1 MNDIDPISAQA
12 SAPDD
17 STTDVEPGAASG
29 EHERHSR
36 VTRFGSLTDAIERE
50 LLGSVRVQR
59 SGKVIEV
66 IGTLIKVGGLDLHL
80 GELCELRAAD
90 GTLLQHGEV
99 IGFTRDYALVSPF
112 AQLGQVSRSTQVI
125 GLGRPL
131 AVKVG
136 DRLLGRV
143 VDSLGEPIDGLGPL
157 DIDDTHTRPIFA
169 DPPSPMTRRMIDSA
183 MPTGV
188 RVIDALT
195 TFAEG
200 QRIGIF
206 APAGV
211 GKSTLLGMLARGAQ
225 SDINVIALI
234 GERGREVREF
244 VELIMGPD
252 GMARSVVVCA
262 TSDRSSIE
270 RAKAAYVATAVAEH
284 FRDQGKRVL
293 LMMDSLTRF
302 ARAGREIGLAA
313 GEPPARRGF
322 PPSIFAELPRLLE
335 RAGMG
340 EKGSITALYTVLAED
355 ESGGDPIAEEVRG
368 VLDGHLI
375 LSRDIAAKNRYPA
388 IDVLGS
394 LSRVMPQV
402 VSREYLAASTRL
414 RELMAQHRDVEMLLQ
429 VGEYKAGSNPLADE
443 AIAKIDAINAFLSQ
457 PTDHYADP
465 ADTTEMLAQITEMP
479 IGGARR

>member
-1 MNDIDPISAQA
+1 MTPITEAPANDTPSYDKGAQF
-12 SAPDD
+12 
-17 STTDVEPGAASG
+17 
-29 EHERHSR
+29 RR
-36 VTRFGSLTDAIERE
+36 LTDAIEQE
-50 LLGSVRVQR
+50 LLASLRVRQ
-59 SGKVIEV
+59 SGKIIEV

-80 GELCELRAAD
+80 GELCELRSSE
-90 GTLLQHGEV
+90 GVLLQHGEV

-112 AQLGQVSRSTQVI
+112 SRLGNISRSTQVI

-131 AVKVG
+131 SVKVG
-136 DRLLGRV
+136 DGLLGRV
-143 VDSLGEPIDGLGPL
+143 IDSLGEPIDGLGPL
-157 DIDDTHTRPIFA
+157 DVDEKNTRPIFA
-169 DPPSPMTRRMIDSA
+169 DPPSPMTRRMIEKQMS
-183 MPTGV
+183 TGV
-188 RVIDALT
+188 RVIDAMT

-244 VELIMGPD
+244 VELIMGEQ

-270 RAKAAYVATAVAEH
+270 RAKAAYVATAIAEH
-284 FRDQGKRVL
+284 FRDEGRRVL
-293 LMMDSLTRF
+293 LKMDSLTRF

-322 PPSIFAELPRLLE
+322 PPSVFAELPRLLE

-340 EKGSITALYTVLAED
+340 ETGSITALYTVLAED
-355 ESGGDPIAEEVRG
+355 ESGNDPIAEEVRG

-375 LSRDIAAKNRYPA
+375 LSREIAAKNRYPA

-414 RELMAQHRDVEMLLQ
+414 RQLLAQHRDVEMLLQ
-429 VGEYKAGSNPLADE
+429 VGEYQAGSNPLADE
-443 AIAKIDAINAFLSQ
+443 AIAKIESIIAFLSQ

-465 ADTTEMLAQITEMP
+465 ADTAAQLAQLAQP
-479 IGGARR
+479 SS

>member
-1 MNDIDPISAQA
+1 MNAVVTPLPEPA
-12 SAPDD
+12 SEPDQT
-17 STTDVEPGAASG
+17 SRTDRPLQGA
-29 EHERHSR
+29 HFRQ
-36 VTRFGSLTDAIERE
+36 LTDAIERE
-50 LLGSVRVQR
+50 LLASVRVRQ
-59 SGKVIEV
+59 SGKIIEV
-66 IGTLIKVGGLDLHL
+66 IGTLIKVAGLDLQL

-112 AQLGQVSRSTQVI
+112 ARLAQVSRSTQVI

-131 AVKVG
+131 SVKVG
-136 DRLLGRV
+136 DKLLGRV
-143 VDSLGEPIDGLGPL
+143 IDSLGEPIDGLGPI
-157 DIDDTHTRPIFA
+157 DIDTTRPIFA
-169 DPPSPMTRRMIDSA
+169 DPPSPMTRRLIERSMA
-183 MPTGV
+183 TGV
-188 RVIDALT
+188 RAIDALT
-195 TFAEG
+195 TIAEG
-200 QRIGIF
+200 QRMGIF

-225 SDINVIALI
+225 CDINVIALI

-244 VELIMGPD
+244 VELILGLQ

-270 RAKAAYVATAVAEH
+270 RAKAAYVATAIAEH
-284 FRDQGKRVL
+284 FRDEGKRVL

-355 ESGGDPIAEEVRG
+355 ESGSDPIAEEVRG

-375 LSRDIAAKNRYPA
+375 LSREIAAKNRYPA

-414 RELMAQHRDVEMLLQ
+414 RELLAQHRDVEMLLQ
-429 VGEYKAGSNPLADE
+429 VGEYQAGSNPLADE
-443 AIAKIDAINAFLSQ
+443 AIAKIDAMTAFLSQ

-465 ADTTEMLAQITEMP
+465 AETAAALLQLVQNAASGTN
-479 IGGARR
+479 R